1 MIVGGALAMVFAKN
15 VAPQKMLIIGMLGQA
30 IGIGI
35 IGYSTNLWVTLTAQL
50 FSGLALPCIQIG
62 INTLIIQNSDTDFIG
77 RVNGILS
84 PLFYRFNGSNDE
96 YSWLIKRDV
105 FIKYDV

>member
-1 MIVGGALAMVFAKN
+1 MGDT
-15 VAPQKMLIIGMLGQA
+15 
-30 IGIGI
+30 
-35 IGYSTNLWVTLTAQL
+35 YSAT

-84 PLFYRFNGSNDE
+84 PLYRFNGSNDE
-96 YSWLIKRDV
+96 YSWPIKRDV

>member
-1 MIVGGALAMVFAKN
+1 MVTNSKWCRNDCWGCFSDGICKKRCA
-15 VAPQKMLIIGMLGQA
+15 AKMLIIGMLGQA

-84 PLFYRFNGSNDE
+84 PLFTGSM
-96 YSWLIKRDV
+96 V
-105 FIKYDV
+105 VT

>member
-1 MIVGGALAMVFAKN
+1 
-15 VAPQKMLIIGMLGQA
+15 MLIIGMLGQA

-35 IGYSTNLWVTLTAQL
+35 IGYSTNLWVTLYSSAL
-50 FSGLALPCIQIG
+50 CLALPCIQIG
-62 INTLIIQNSDTDFIG
+62 INTLIIQNSDTCKWYFKSAI
-77 RVNGILS
+77 
-84 PLFYRFNGSNDE
+84 YRFNGSNDE

>member
-1 MIVGGALAMVFAKN
+1 MATNSKWCGNDCWRALAMVFAKN

-50 FSGLALPCIQIG
+50 L
-62 INTLIIQNSDTDFIG
+62 
-77 RVNGILS
+77 V
-84 PLFYRFNGSNDE
+84 
-96 YSWLIKRDV
+96 V
-105 FIKYDV
+105 

>member
-1 MIVGGALAMVFAKN
+1 
-15 VAPQKMLIIGMLGQA
+15 MLIIGMLGQA

-35 IGYSTNLWVTLTAQL
+35 IGYSTNLWITLTAQL

-77 RVNGILS
+77 RKWHFKSTIH
-84 PLFYRFNGSNDE
+84 RFNGSNDE
-96 YSWLIKRDV
+96 YCWFVKGDV

>member
-15 VAPQKMLIIGMLGQA
+15 VAPQRMLIIGMLGQA

-50 FSGLALPCIQIG
+50 L
-62 INTLIIQNSDTDFIG
+62 
-77 RVNGILS
+77 V
-84 PLFYRFNGSNDE
+84 
-96 YSWLIKRDV
+96 V
-105 FIKYDV
+105 